1 MEGTERSRLE
11 GDKVTSSRVASSRRL
26 RRRAAVRRRLRQRRR
41 HNDCGYGNGEKRALI
56 ARYFPSPDSP
66 SLPPSL
72 PTRRRRK
79 EGGKKT
85 CYLCIPRGKPLMT
98 THVFAPRLKRER
110 EGKEEERE
118 RGGAAFSCP
127 LLPRG
132 AITDTSALL
141 SLSLSLLFS
150 SPHFIPER
158 PLLFFFLREQSRF
171 VRYLALS
178 GVCLVSWSV
187 RLMFGASPPLLS
199 SLPALRPSF
208 RPSARPW

>member
-1 MEGTERSRLE
+1 M
-11 GDKVTSSRVASSRRL
+11 TSSRVASSRRL

-72 PTRRRRK
+72 PPHSEAKKRGRK
-79 EGGKKT
+79 ENLLSLHPTRKAANDYT
-85 CYLCIPRGKPLMT
+85 CLR
-98 THVFAPRLKRER
+98 ASAQKRER
-110 EGKEEERE
+110 GKRRREGK
-118 RGGAAFSCP
+118 RGSSIFLSIVT
-127 LLPRG
+127 PRSNYG
-132 AITDTSALL
+132 HISAP
-141 SLSLSLLFS
+141 LSLSLLFS

>member
-141 SLSLSLLFS
+141 SLSLFYSPPLISFRSVLFS
-150 SPHFIPER
+150 SSSFASKAVSSAISH
-158 PLLFFFLREQSRF
+158 
-171 VRYLALS
+171 Y
-178 GVCLVSWSV
+178 LVSV
-187 RLMFGASPPLLS
+187 
-199 SLPALRPSF
+199 
-208 RPSARPW
+208 